1 MLDIV
6 CPQVFDLAIQWIPS
20 GGRRLRVLRMRRSPC
35 AVANAE
41 SDGASNSATLTYRHY
56 PQHRFRPR
64 SGIRWT
70 GGAPNPATAHLPR
83 DSAGSTTTP
92 VAASTDAARGSAPSE
107 AAPEA

>member
-83 DSAGSTTTP
+83 DTP
-92 VAASTDAARGSAPSE
+92 VVPPPTLHVVPRRVMRLRKPPGD
-107 AAPEA
+107 